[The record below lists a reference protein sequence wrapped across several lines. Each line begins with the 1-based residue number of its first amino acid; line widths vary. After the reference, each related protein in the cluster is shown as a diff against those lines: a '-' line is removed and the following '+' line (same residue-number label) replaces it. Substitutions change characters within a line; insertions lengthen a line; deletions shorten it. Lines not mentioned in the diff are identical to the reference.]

1 MFFFILIDERQNA
14 ASKRGENTKSLLDSR
29 QSMIDWLNHIEK
41 LFIHDDI
48 QITFVPI
55 LEDKLQGLKVIFI
68 FYMNNL

>member
-1 MFFFILIDERQNA
+1 
-14 ASKRGENTKSLLDSR
+14 
-29 QSMIDWLNHIEK
+29 MIDWLNHIEK

-68 FYMNNL
+68 LYMNNL